1 MQQDR
6 LVILLADI
14 SGYTRFMVENRTSAV
29 HGQLCINSLIEAL
42 LEQVDI
48 PLTLQE
54 IEGDAVFLYA
64 RDPGSEAGWR
74 ETLEEVA
81 RKLPRFF
88 DAFITRTG
96 ATMESTPCGC
106 AICRNSDQLGLKVV
120 VHAGE
125 AVFHEVAGRRQVSG
139 PDVILAH
146 RLLKNSV
153 PSREYLLLSEPAF
166 ALLGAQLPGEF
177 ETHEEAFEGFGP
189 VAVRVRSL
197 EKEMLAARDA
207 VYGLG
212 EAELHGVVDAYLGW
226 IEQSLPK
233 AAWEQVRA
241 PIRPFG
247 WRDRLLMLWEAF
259 VGFRLMRGRLQAA
272 IPAAQQARGHRRTEW
287 AGRPAPEPPAS
298 PGPTA
303 F

>member
-14 SGYTRFMVENRTSAV
+14 SGYTRFMVENRTAAV

-64 RDPGSEAGWR
+64 RDPGTDEGWR
-74 ETLEEVA
+74 KTLEEVG

-96 ATMESTPCGC
+96 QTTESTPCGC
-106 AICRNSDQLGLKVV
+106 AICRNSDQLGLKIV

-153 PSREYLLLSEPAF
+153 PSKEYLLLSEPAF
-166 ALLGAQLPGEF
+166 ALLGAGLPGEF
-177 ETHEEAFEGFGP
+177 VSHEEAYEGFGP
-189 VAVRVRSL
+189 ISMRVRSL
-197 EKEMLAARDA
+197 EQELLAARDA

-212 EAELHGVVDAYLGW
+212 EAELDGVVAAYLGW
-226 IEQSLPK
+226 LEQSLPK
-233 AAWEQVRA
+233 AALQQMGA
-241 PIRPFG
+241 PIRDFG
-247 WRDRLLMLWEAF
+247 WRDRLLMLWDAV

-272 IPAAQQARGHRRTEW
+272 IPADQRARGRRRTEW
-287 AGRPAPEPPAS
+287 AGRTAAEPPA
-298 PGPTA
+298 
-303 F
+303 

>member
-1 MQQDR
+1 
-6 LVILLADI
+6 
-14 SGYTRFMVENRTSAV
+14 MVENRTSAV

-64 RDPGSEAGWR
+64 RDPGTEEGWR
-74 ETLEEVA
+74 ETLEQVG

-96 ATMESTPCGC
+96 QTTESTPCGC

-153 PSREYLLLSEPAF
+153 PSQEYLLLSEPAF
-166 ALLGAQLPGEF
+166 ELLGAELPGEF
-177 ETHEEAFEGFGP
+177 AKHEETYEGFGP
-189 VAVRVRSL
+189 VAVRVRCL
-197 EKEMLAARDA
+197 EQELLAARDA
-207 VYGLG
+207 VYELG
-212 EAELHGVVDAYLGW
+212 EAELEGVVAAYLGW
-226 IEQSLPK
+226 LQESLPR
-233 AAWEQVRA
+233 AALQQVRT
-241 PIRPFG
+241 PIRAFG
-247 WRDRLLMLWEAF
+247 WRDRLLMLWDAI
-259 VGFRLMRGRLQAA
+259 VGFRLMRGRLQTA
-272 IPAAQQARGHRRTEW
+272 IPAAQRARGRRRTEW
-287 AGRPAPEPPAS
+287 PGRPAVDPAAN
-298 PGPTA
+298 PGPTPL
-303 F
+303 